1 MPDTLKPGS
10 ATYIIFGGTGDLSQR
25 MVLPALYHLHE
36 RGAAS
41 GIPVV
46 AVTRGETDDAGFRK
60 MAVAAL
66 VRDGVAR
73 TKAAAWARQFLY
85 YQPIHDGTAEDYREL
100 GNRLDAIEASHKTAG
115 NRIFYLALPPQF
127 FGPTASGLARNGLAK
142 AVGWVRIV
150 IEKPF
155 GRDLDSAL
163 KLNTELHEGWRED
176 QIYRMDHFLGKDTVQ
191 NLLVFRF
198 ANAMFES
205 LWNREHVSSVQITVA
220 EDLGVEMRAGYY
232 ETSGVIRDMIQ
243 NHLTQIMTLVAM
255 EPPSAID
262 AASIRQ
268 EKVKVLRAVK
278 PIPPEAVVRGQYTA
292 GRIDGKKVRAYRKE
306 PGVSHSSEIG
316 TFVAMRLSVDNWRW
330 QGVPFLLRTGKRM
343 GSRLTEIV
351 LTLREPPVSLFQ
363 PFDACQ
369 MSGDTLVLRL
379 QPDEGFILYFDVK
392 VPGPDFQLSSEPL
405 HFEYR
410 DAFGPLPEAYETL
423 LQDVIEGEQM
433 LFVHAEEVEASWRLY
448 TPVLEDGGK
457 PLPYPAGS
465 WGPAEASR
473 LAGSGALRWRN
484 G

>member
-1 MPDTLKPGS
+1 MADALQSG
-10 ATYIIFGGTGDLSQR
+10 AAMYIIFGGTGDLTQR
-25 MVLPALYHLHE
+25 MVLPALYHLHA
-36 RGAAS
+36 RGAAP

-46 AVTRGETDDAGFRK
+46 AVTRSGTDDAGFRTL
-60 MAVAAL
+60 AADAL
-66 VRDGVAR
+66 VRSGVAR
-73 TKAAAWARQFLY
+73 TKAAAWARKYVY
-85 YQPIHDGTAEDYREL
+85 YQPIHDGTTDDYRQL
-100 GNRLDAIEASHKTAG
+100 GNRLDEIEARHSLPG
-115 NRIFYLALPPQF
+115 NRVFYLALPPQF
-127 FGPTASGLARNGLAK
+127 FGPTACALARNGLARS
-142 AVGWVRIV
+142 VGWVRLV
-150 IEKPF
+150 VEKPF

-163 KLNTELHEGWRED
+163 RLNDELHEGWHED

-220 EDLGVEMRAGYY
+220 EQLGVEQRAGYY
-232 ETSGVIRDMIQ
+232 ESSGVIRDMIQ

-268 EKVKVLRAVK
+268 EKVKVLRAVR
-278 PIPPEAVVRGQYTA
+278 PIAPEDVVRGQYGA
-292 GRIDGKKVRAYRKE
+292 GRINGRQVRAYRQE
-306 PGVSHSSEIG
+306 PGVAEASSTG
-316 TFVAMRLSVDNWRW
+316 TFVAMKLDVDNWRW

-343 GSRLTEIV
+343 ASRSTEIV
-351 LTLREPPVSLFQ
+351 MTLREPPVSLFQ

-379 QPDEGFILYFDVK
+379 QPDEGFVLYFDVK
-392 VPGPDFQLSSEPL
+392 VPGPDFRLSREPL

-410 DAFGPLPEAYETL
+410 DAFGALPEAYETL

-433 LFVHAEEVEASWRLY
+433 LFVHAEEVEASWRLF

-465 WGPAEASR
+465 WGPAESDR

-484 G
+484 E